1 MRGAR
6 SVDEWKALFEDRTSS
21 VYQGLK
27 ELYGTETIEVERR
40 LPMWLKALDGFARTF
55 SPYAAVTIA
64 RACGRVNL
72 LGMHIDHRGGAVNAL
87 AVGDTIFVVEAR
99 DDDLVVLRNLDYH
112 YPPCQFSIGEELPK
126 GERIAD
132 WDAWTMER
140 YQERVAAGTQ
150 ANWSNYVRAG
160 VLYMQHLHT
169 DPNGRFCPRLKG
181 MNIFVSG
188 NVRAASGLS
197 SSSSIVVASM
207 EACMQVNDLKM
218 SRAEMAEHGW
228 YAEWYVGTRG
238 GGGDHAAIIFGK
250 KNYLAHIGS
259 FPISAESVP
268 LPEDCVA
275 VLCNSLVIAA
285 KTAGARNVFNQRV
298 AGYEIGLLLLR
309 KRFPELASRMEH
321 LRDVTPQTLG
331 VDEGEIYQMLKALPE
346 RCSRQEVGEMLSD
359 QPDELKRIFRSH
371 DEMDHGY
378 RIRQVCL
385 YGIAECLRSEQ
396 AVAMLHEDNVK
407 GFGELINLSHDGD
420 RVTHVVDGRRVPLDK
435 PLTDAD
441 LDRLTEAVRSDDP
454 ERREA
459 ARLFRQP
466 GGYDASCEELDFMV
480 DTAREV
486 PGVLGAG
493 LVGAGLGGCIVVLV
507 RRDRADDV
515 IAAIEENYCRP
526 RGLPIVA
533 QVCPGV
539 GGSGIINPD

>member
-6 SVDEWKALFEDRTSS
+6 SIDEWKQLFEDRTGP
-21 VYQGLK
+21 VYQRLK
-27 ELYGTETIEVERR
+27 ELYGSDPVEVERR
-40 LPMWLKALDGFARTF
+40 LPMWLKALDGFAQTF
-55 SPYAAVTIA
+55 SPYAAAIIA

-72 LGMHIDHRGGAVNAL
+72 LGMHVDHRGGAVNAL

-99 DDDLVVLRNLDYH
+99 DDDLVVLRNLDHH
-112 YPPCQFSIGEELPK
+112 YPPCQFSISEELLK
-126 GERIAD
+126 GEKIAD
-132 WDAWTMER
+132 WDAWTMDR

-160 VLYMQHLHT
+160 MLYLQHLHT
-169 DPNGRFCPRLKG
+169 DADGSFRPRFKG

-188 NVRAASGLS
+188 NVRPASGLS

-207 EACMQVNDLKM
+207 EACVRVNELEITQ
-218 SRAEMAEHGW
+218 AEMAEAGW

-250 KNYLAHIGS
+250 KGYLAHIGS
-259 FPISAESVP
+259 FPISAQTVP
-268 LPEDCVA
+268 LPEDYVA
-275 VLCNSLVIAA
+275 VLCNSLVVAA

-298 AGYEIGLLLLR
+298 AGYELGLLLLQ
-309 KRFPELASRMEH
+309 KSFPQYTDKMQH
-321 LRDVTPQTLG
+321 LRDVHPDTLG
-331 VDEGEIYQMLKALPE
+331 IDEGEIYQMLKALPE
-346 RCSRQEVGEMLSD
+346 RATREEVTETLAD

-371 DEMDHGY
+371 DEVEDGY

-396 AVAMLHEDNVK
+396 AVEMLHNDDVK
-407 GFGELINLSHDGD
+407 GFGQLINLSHDGD

-435 PLTDAD
+435 PLSDAD
-441 LDRLTEAVRSDDP
+441 LDRLTEDVRSDDP
-454 ERREA
+454 ARREA

-466 GGYDASCEELDFMV
+466 GGYDASCEELDCMV

-493 LVGAGLGGCIVVLV
+493 LVGAGLAGCDVVLV
-507 RRDRADDV
+507 RKDRADDV
-515 IAAIEENYCRP
+515 ISAIEENYCRP

-539 GGSGIINPD
+539 GGSGIIDPE